1 MTKLEQ
7 IQSTIA
13 TLPVS
18 EREKLRV
25 WLDEFDAR
33 LFDDAIERD
42 SKSGKL
48 DKLADKA
55 LADHKAGLSR
65 KL

>member
-7 IQSTIA
+7 IQSTIE
-13 TLPVS
+13 TLSGDEVI
-18 EREKLRV
+18 KLRA

-33 LFDDAIERD
+33 LFDEAIERD

-48 DKLADKA
+48 DKLTEKA